1 MQTVKN
7 GLAWV
12 GFITLAVIAML
23 IVRDKA
29 NVTGLDLTNA
39 IVRPP
44 VAVAT
49 PTLAPAAP
57 VYVPAAPTA
66 VPVTVID
73 VQSAPEPVAP
83 MVSIAAGT
91 VTEADAQFLAD
102 CAYGQANGLRVSPSC
117 PVNAG
122 AMLGQGR

>member
-1 MQTVKN
+1 MQTIKS

-12 GFITLAVIAML
+12 GFIALAVIVML
-23 IVRDKA
+23 IARDKMA
-29 NVTGLDLTNA
+29 VSGLDLTNA

-57 VYVPAAPTA
+57 VYVPVAPTA
-66 VPVTVID
+66 VPVIIA
-73 VQSAPEPVAP
+73 APETTAP
-83 MVSIAAGT
+83 MVNIAAGT

-102 CAYGQANGLRVSPSC
+102 CAYGQANGIRVSPNC
-117 PVNAG
+117 PLNAG

>member
-1 MQTVKN
+1 MQTIKS

-12 GFITLAVIAML
+12 GFIALAVIVML
-23 IVRDKA
+23 IARDKMSI
-29 NVTGLDLTNA
+29 TGLTLTNA

-49 PTLAPAAP
+49 PTLAPSAP
-57 VYVPAAPTA
+57 AYVPAAPTA
-66 VPVTVID
+66 VPVIIAP
-73 VQSAPEPVAP
+73 SADNAAP

-91 VTEADAQFLAD
+91 VTEAQAQFLAD
-102 CAYGQANGLRVSPSC
+102 CAFGQANGLRVSPSC

-122 AMLGQGR
+122 TMLGQGR

>member
-1 MQTVKN
+1 MQTIKN

-12 GFITLAVIAML
+12 GFIALAVIVML
-23 IVRDKA
+23 VIRDKMS
-29 NVTGLDLTNA
+29 VTGLTLTNA

-57 VYVPAAPTA
+57 AYVPAVPTA
-66 VPVTVID
+66 VPVIIAP
-73 VQSAPEPVAP
+73 SADNAAP
-83 MVSIAAGT
+83 MVSIAAGA
-91 VTEADAQFLAD
+91 VTEAQAQFLAD

>member
-1 MQTVKN
+1 MQTIKS

-12 GFITLAVIAML
+12 GFIALAVIAML
-23 IVRDKA
+23 VIRDK
-29 NVTGLDLTNA
+29 VSVSGLDLTNA

-66 VPVTVID
+66 VPVIIA
-73 VQSAPEPVAP
+73 APEPAEP
-83 MVSIAAGT
+83 MVNIAAGI
-91 VTEADAQFLAD
+91 VSEAQAQFLAD

-117 PVNAG
+117 PDNAG
-122 AMLGQGR
+122 VMLGQGR

>member
-1 MQTVKN
+1 MQTIKN

-12 GFITLAVIAML
+12 GFIALAVIVML
-23 IVRDKA
+23 IARDKM
-29 NVTGLDLTNA
+29 NVSGLDLTNA

-66 VPVTVID
+66 VPVIIA
-73 VQSAPEPVAP
+73 APEPAEP
-83 MVSIAAGT
+83 MVNIAAGI
-91 VTEADAQFLAD
+91 VSEAQAQFLAD

-117 PVNAG
+117 PDNAG
-122 AMLGQGR
+122 VMLGQGR